1 MRIKC
6 PACGG
11 YCECDTV
18 PVIGQHLLC
27 PFCESKFSYSGE
39 SESSCHAPPPNS
51 SSLSGLQNPETSC
64 EEKMM
69 AAECPYCGTVYEMA
83 DGREGAYEK
92 CEVCNETFAVKRMK
106 NHPKM
111 TLVGNAKKSATA
123 NRARSRASTLRRSA
137 FKKQRFCSNCG
148 GEMSLNAVACPICG
162 ARTKSRQFSTY
173 EELPSHMT
181 WAIVI
186 LVLCFPVGLAA
197 LIFEL
202 MANTQKNEGKVEAA
216 RNYSQTAGVLVKAG
230 IVLVIIEIVAFFI
243 YGLSVG
249 AILGQIDRN
258 CQREIER
265 SDRQFNEMMDRIE
278 RVQYYD
284 YD

>member
-1 MRIKC
+1 MQIKC
-6 PACGG
+6 PVCGG
-11 YCECDTV
+11 HCECDV
-18 PVIGQHLLC
+18 APVFGQHMLC
-27 PFCESKFSYSGE
+27 PYCESKFSYSAE
-39 SESSCHAPPPNS
+39 SESAYHVSPQNS
-51 SSLSGLQNPETSC
+51 PSLSVAQKPETPR
-64 EEKMM
+64 EEKM
-69 AAECPYCGTVYEMA
+69 AVECPYCGTVYEMSA
-83 DGREGAYEK
+83 TREGAYEK
-92 CEVCNETFAVKRMK
+92 CEVCNEMFAVKRMK
-106 NHPKM
+106 NRPKM
-111 TLVGNAKKSATA
+111 TLVGKVKKSVTA
-123 NRARSRASTLRRSA
+123 NRARSRASTLGRSA

-148 GEMSLNAVACPICG
+148 GEISVNAVACPICG

-173 EELPSHMT
+173 EEVPSHMT

-230 IVLVIIEIVAFFI
+230 IVLVIIEIVAFLI

-278 RVQYYD
+278 RIQYYD